1 MVEHFHEH
9 LLARYLEEC
18 PQAKDPRKTMAQTPV
33 IAHAQKARFGRNNTQ
48 WTLQYFDAQASLS
61 HRICPCQTRGPLFGY
76 PVPSMKNLSIGALPL
91 PAKPVFAIGM
101 AFFEIQDPNEHR
113 RTVEDLRS
121 VVTRH

>member
-1 MVEHFHEH
+1 MNTSSLVILKNALRQRIPERLWLRPRLLRMLKKHGLAGITPNGHFSI
-9 LLARYLEEC
+9 LM
-18 PQAKDPRKTMAQTPV
+18 PRRVFPIV
-33 IAHAQKARFGRNNTQ
+33 SAHAKLEGHY
-48 WTLQYFDAQASLS
+48 L
-61 HRICPCQTRGPLFGY
+61 GY